1 MSTDALAT
9 AMAIAEAEG
18 LTLVPADNESG
29 FKGVSRVSKQK
40 AATNPFRVRV
50 QHEGRD
56 TVLGTFDSA
65 AEAALCYARFVG
77 PELCWQ
83 QAKRP
88 RTKRGIGEG
97 FGVGKHELLQKAA
110 SSASSVVECRI
121 VGDGDDDER
130 TGTVSSEICTIEGVV
145 EACEGSPSS
154 SNGSGG
160 VATPRPP
167 FAAQATP
174 TPRWKRLRA
183 SRTEE
188 FEVQLSAGDEAIV
201 LPVPRGAVGGRVRV
215 SIEFTVE

>member
-29 FKGVSRVSKQK
+29 FKNVNRVEK
-40 AATNPFRVRV
+40 AVTRPFRVRV
-50 QHEGRD
+50 RHEGKD
-56 TVLGTFDSA
+56 VVLGTFDTA
-65 AEAALCYARFVG
+65 AEAALCYARFLG

-88 RTKRGIGEG
+88 RTKRGEGFGEG
-97 FGVGKHELLQKAA
+97 FGVGNHELLQKAA

-188 FEVQLSAGDEAIV
+188 FEVQLSAGDETIV